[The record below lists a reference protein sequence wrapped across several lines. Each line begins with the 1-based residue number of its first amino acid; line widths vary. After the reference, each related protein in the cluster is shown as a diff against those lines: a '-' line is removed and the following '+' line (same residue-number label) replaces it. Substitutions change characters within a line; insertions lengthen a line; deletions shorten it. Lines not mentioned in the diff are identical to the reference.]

1 MIELVSG
8 VTTVKKIKYKL
19 FFSKLEPDVGMEIS
33 AAQRYFKQIL
43 AGVEYLHS
51 RGIAHRDLKPEN
63 ILLDDNDNIKIS
75 DFGLSTLFR

>member
-1 MIELVSG
+1 MKFCCFLSI
-8 VTTVKKIKYKL
+8 
-19 FFSKLEPDVGMEIS
+19 EPDVGMEII
-33 AAQRYFKQIL
+33 AAQRYLKQIL

>member
-1 MIELVSG
+1 
-8 VTTVKKIKYKL
+8 
-19 FFSKLEPDVGMEIS
+19 MEIK

-43 AGVEYLHS
+43 SGVEYLHS

-63 ILLDDNDNIKIS
+63 ILLDEHDNIKIS

>member
-1 MIELVSG
+1 
-8 VTTVKKIKYKL
+8 
-19 FFSKLEPDVGMEIS
+19 MEITT
-33 AAQRYFKQIL
+33 AQRYFKQIL

-75 DFGLSTLFR
+75 DFGLSTLFRWVTSHIELNPFYP

>member
-1 MIELVSG
+1 MDIV
-8 VTTVKKIKYKL
+8 
-19 FFSKLEPDVGMEIS
+19 

-43 AGVEYLHS
+43 SGVSYLHA

-75 DFGLSTLFR
+75 DFGLSTLFRYEKIKMIFIEL